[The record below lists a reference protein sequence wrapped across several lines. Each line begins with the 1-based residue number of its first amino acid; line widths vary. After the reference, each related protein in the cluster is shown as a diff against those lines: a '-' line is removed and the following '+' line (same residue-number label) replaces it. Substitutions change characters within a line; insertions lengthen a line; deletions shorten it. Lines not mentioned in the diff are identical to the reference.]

1 MDFVEAGTRIGL
13 SVLPNL
19 GLGLAGL
26 WARAFD
32 RSGALAGVILGSLVT
47 YAFGLGGFF
56 GVLAFVV
63 MGSVTTKLKF
73 GQKVARGIEEGHA
86 ETGPGETG
94 RAGKG
99 RAGARTWKNAVAN
112 LGVPAFGALLEVAK
126 PVPLLGVFAMASLAT
141 AAFDTVSSEIGKA
154 YAQRCFTIQD
164 LKVKP
169 AGTPG
174 GVSAVGTFAG
184 MVASLVV
191 AVIGFRFGVVDG
203 GMVVYVMVAAVLAT
217 AAESLL
223 KSAAGLR
230 SAHLANLI
238 NTLLGG
244 LVAALF
250 WTGLRGM

>member
-73 GQKVARGIEEGHA
+73 GQKAARGIEE
-86 ETGPGETG
+86 
-94 RAGKG
+94 G

-174 GVSAVGTFAG
+174 GVSAVGTIAG
-184 MVASLVV
+184 VVASLVV
-191 AVIGFRFGVVDG
+191 AMIGFGFGVVDG
-203 GMVVYVMVAAVLAT
+203 GMVVYVVVAAVLAT

-223 KSAAGLR
+223 KSAARLR